1 MIFKDYYKILGLET
15 NKVTA
20 DEIKIAF
27 REQAKKYHPDVNGGN
42 SKTEERFKDINEA
55 YRVLANSSTKRKYDR
70 MWNTHVGKKQAKQ
83 SYEESKR
90 EKDSLFSDFF
100 NMFFGVPAEAKEER
114 EKPKKKIPVK
124 GENVE
129 TEINVGIEDAYFG
142 TEKKISLRT
151 VNGKMKTFSVKIPE
165 GIRDGE
171 RIRLLGQGKLGQNGG
186 KNGDMFIKINIQ
198 NNSKFKLQGYDIATD
213 LYLTPWEAAL
223 GKRVSI
229 ESIDDTV
236 SLYVPPGIQSG
247 EKVKIPQKGYK
258 DGRGSRGD
266 LIAEVKTVV
275 PKKLT
280 EDEKELFEK
289 LKNVSK
295 FNPREKKFT

>member
-15 NKVTA
+15 NKVNLSQ
-20 DEIKIAF
+20 IKIAF

-42 SKTEERFKDINEA
+42 PRTEERFKDINEA
-55 YRVLANSSTKRKYDR
+55 YRVLSNSSSKRKYDR
-70 MWNTHVGKKQAKQ
+70 MWNAHVGRKQAKQ
-83 SYEESKR
+83 EYEESSR
-90 EKDSLFSDFF
+90 SRDSVFSDFF
-100 NMFFGVPAEAKEER
+100 NMFFGMPDNKTEEI
-114 EKPKKKIPVK
+114 EFKPKKKNPIK
-124 GENVE
+124 GENIE
-129 TEINVGIEDAYFG
+129 TEINVGIEDAYYG

-171 RIRLLGQGKLGQNGG
+171 KIRLLGQGKQGTNGG

-198 NNSKFKLQGYDIATD
+198 NNNKFKLQGYDIVTD
-213 LYLTPWEAAL
+213 LFLTPWEAAL
-223 GKRVSI
+223 GKRVNI
-229 ESIDDTV
+229 DSIDDTV

-289 LKNVSK
+289 LKNISN
-295 FNPREKKFT
+295 FNPRIK